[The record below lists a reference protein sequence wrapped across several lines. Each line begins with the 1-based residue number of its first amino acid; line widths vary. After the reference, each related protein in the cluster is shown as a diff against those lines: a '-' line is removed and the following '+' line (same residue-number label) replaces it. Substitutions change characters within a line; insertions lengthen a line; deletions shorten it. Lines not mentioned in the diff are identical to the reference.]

1 MDPNA
6 MTYAAEMLLKTYLY
20 STTAGCTLVLM
31 IAALRYRAN
40 SKRPDEIGM

>member
-6 MTYAAEMLLKTYLY
+6 LTYAAEMLLRTYLY

-31 IAALRYRAN
+31 LAALRHRAR
-40 SKRPDEIGM
+40 STDTGV